1 MNTVV
6 KAKGGLIVGILAV
19 LLLVGISAAP
29 VQAVV
34 DGIEGTTFNLVAKQ
48 DTISSPDGDSI
59 LMWGYADAD
68 GSNTM
73 QYPGPTLIVQQ
84 GDTIT
89 VNLTNELPAVHGQ
102 NVSIVFPGQVVTAS
116 GGVAGALTNEV
127 TPGGPAVTYTFQA
140 THPGT
145 FMYKSGTRPDLQIE
159 MGLVGAIVVRPEM
172 VSVPDPRPY
181 TTNIHYAYNHADTAY
196 NREYL
201 YLVTE
206 IDVKIHDMVESGNLA
221 SVDTTTWYPVTWM
234 VNGRAFPDLLQ
245 SPNVPWFPTQ
255 PYNCV
260 PRIHPFETMLIRVV
274 GAGRAQHP
282 MHYHGQDFSVIGIN
296 GRMLSSDGGT
306 AGPDLAWKASTFN
319 FTPGQTADMLWTWH
333 GSDLGWDIYGHAPGD
348 PVLADYED
356 ADMNVLPLED
366 FPGPGDV
373 DHNGNGIFEPRD
385 HGLPFPVILAERD
398 DLAFGQFWSGSPF
411 LGGSGDLPPNHPGL
425 NSGGAYLFPWHSHS
439 EKELT
444 TNDLFPGGALTFLV
458 LEHPMTPIDPL
469 EPIVGF

>member
-1 MNTVV
+1 MNTIV

-19 LLLVGISAAP
+19 LLLVGFSAAP

-34 DGIEGTTFNLVAKQ
+34 DGIEGNTFDLVARQ
-48 DTISSPDGDSI
+48 DYISSPDGDSI
-59 LMWGYADAD
+59 LMWGYAN
-68 GSNTM
+68 GGNPM

-84 GDTIT
+84 GETIT
-89 VNLTNELPAVHGQ
+89 INLTNELPAAHGQ

-127 TPGGPAVTYTFQA
+127 EPGGAAVTYTFEA

-145 FMYKSGTRPDLQIE
+145 FMYKSGTRPDLQVE
-159 MGLVGAIVVRPEM
+159 MGLVGAIVVRSAMP
-172 VSVPDPRPY
+172 SVVDPRPY
-181 TTNIHYAYNHADTAY
+181 TEQIHYAYNHADTAY

-296 GRMLSSDGGT
+296 GRMLSSNGGA

-319 FTPGQTADMLWTWH
+319 FTPGQTADMLWRWE
-333 GSDLGWDIYGHAPGD
+333 GSGLGWDVYGHAPGD
-348 PVLADYED
+348 SVLEGYED
-356 ADMNVLPLED
+356 AA
-366 FPGPGDV
+366 GA
-373 DHNGNGIFEPRD
+373 D
-385 HGLPFPVILAERD
+385 HGQPFPVILAERD

-411 LGGSGDLPPNHPGL
+411 LGASGDLPPSHPGL

-444 TNDLFPGGALTFLV
+444 TNDIFPGGALTFV
-458 LEHPMTPIDPL
+458 VVEHPFTVIDPQL
-469 EPIVGF
+469 AVPMN